1 LEHAVLN
8 AMSAVDLSTKFL
20 AVEGGFATDAS
31 ERAQLVILLMRNVLI
46 VCAIVA
52 APNVVVELRN
62 RVG

>member
-1 LEHAVLN
+1 
-8 AMSAVDLSTKFL
+8 MSAVDLSTKFL